1 MSKLSTIEE
10 LYNNVKDNKI
20 SKIEASKILE
30 SLINDSDNE
39 YVRTKAIDIIRD
51 LSLRNERVFKL
62 LEKSIISDES
72 PLVRYAAASTLILNF
87 HETAKEPLIWA
98 IQNEKSIYF
107 FKKIL
112 DLLESEASSQMEKI
126 KLMVIEKLKKLY
138 KLNYEDL
145 KFILDIDF
153 QEYLRFKK
161 EFNDFLEKFN
171 IAEKHKNNLLR
182 ENTEIGYKGLGH
194 VKASKAGY
202 ITELS
207 LADLDVIPESIHLL
221 PKLTRL
227 EITRCK
233 LKEVPNKPPDL
244 SNLKYFKFN
253 DNELEKIPD
262 WVNEIAH
269 KERFNQRYK
278 EEGVNPFEAPAL
290 TLLGFLTGKDMIKVR
305 SFTEIT
311 WNYAQY
317 YKVNREGYI
326 IGILIEY
333 PEYPRI
339 GIFPDLL
346 CSIKYLEEL
355 YLVNQNIKKI
365 PECIGQLKSLKIL
378 DLRFNKIE
386 VIPDS
391 IQNLNNLEYF
401 DLQNTEGENKINYL
415 PKSIKNLKRLKV
427 FDLRGNVINK
437 FPKSLEKFKAI
448 KK

>member
-10 LYNNVKDNKI
+10 LYNNVKEKKI

-39 YVRTKAIDIIRD
+39 YVRTRAIDIIRD
-51 LSLRNERVFKL
+51 LSIRNEKVFKL

-87 HETAKEPLIWA
+87 NETAKEPLIWA

-112 DLLESEASSQMEKI
+112 DLLESEVSLQMEKI
-126 KLMVIEKLKKLY
+126 YLMVIEKLKRLY
-138 KLNYEDL
+138 KLNYKDL

-182 ENTEIGYKGLGH
+182 ENTEIGYKGLGR
-194 VKASKAGY
+194 VKASKEGF

-233 LKEVPNKPPDL
+233 LKEIPNKPPDL

-253 DNELEKIPD
+253 NNELEKIPE

-278 EEGVNPFEAPAL
+278 EEGVNSFEVPAL
-290 TLLGFLTGKDMIKVR
+290 TLLGFLTGKDMIKIS
-305 SFTEIT
+305 SFEEIPQK
-311 WNYAQY
+311 YGQY
-317 YKVNREGYI
+317 YNVNKEGYI
-326 IGILIEY
+326 TGILIEY

-339 GIFPDLL
+339 GIFPVLL
-346 CSIKYLEEL
+346 CSLKYLEEL

-365 PECIGQLKSLKIL
+365 PQCIGDLKLLKIL
-378 DLRFNKIE
+378 DLRFNKVKI
-386 VIPDS
+386 IPDS
-391 IQNLNNLEYF
+391 IQDLKNLEYF
-401 DLQNTEGENKINYL
+401 NLQNTEGENQINYI
-415 PKSIKNLKRLKV
+415 PKSINNLEKLKV

-437 FPKSLEKFKAI
+437 FPKSLEKFKVI